1 MGYVRTA
8 GMSTAARR
16 ARRRAALVIASLLV
30 GLLLIFALA
39 LASVQ
44 GWISLPGSGG
54 GGDEE
59 VASATVAPPPLQASD
74 VSVNVFN
81 ATDTAGLA
89 SRAGDAL
96 RARGFL
102 VDGVANDPEGADV
115 PGVAIIRH
123 GAEGAAAAQVLAD
136 ALPDGVEL
144 VPVTSESDTVDL
156 VLGDQWQD
164 LPAPDDSA
172 QTEEG

>member
-30 GLLLIFALA
+30 GLLVIFVLA

-44 GWISLPGSGG
+44 GWITLPGSADGG
-54 GGDEE
+54 AET
-59 VASATVAPPPLQASD
+59 STATVAPPPLQPSD
-74 VSVNVFN
+74 VAVNVFN

-89 SRAGDAL
+89 GRAGDAL

-102 VDGVANDPEGADV
+102 VDGVANDPEGAEV
-115 PGVAIIRH
+115 PGVAVIRY
-123 GAEGAAAAQVLAD
+123 GPPGEQAARVLAD
-136 ALPDGVEL
+136 ALPEGVEL
-144 VPVTSESDTVDL
+144 VPVASDSDTVDL

-164 LPAPDDSA
+164 LPAADDAA
-172 QTEEG
+172 QTEGG